1 MKILVVEIIDKEL
14 QDFDLILGVDVV
26 VVVALT

>member
-14 QDFDLILGVDVV
+14 RDFDLILGVDVV